1 MVKSWG
7 TWRFPCVA
15 SMPYPGTLQ
24 LKSALP
30 FIAGLAALVYYI
42 VTDTLY
48 TIEKSTP
55 T

>member
-1 MVKSWG
+1 
-7 TWRFPCVA
+7 
-15 SMPYPGTLQ
+15 MPYPGTLQ